1 MTQGWFRS
9 CGRKAIGVA
18 SVDWRVERLGDPR
31 ERSRAVQGA
40 REVSRCS
47 RAKQGAREI
56 LVFPDEV
63 SGLEASSYHVP
74 MLKGEAG
81 FYVRSLISSN
91 DEPLTEYVLAMHR
104 IRMIRA
110 RILGHKTRGWAIQ
123 YWTSASHVLKVHV
136 TSVLSAFQLGFF

>member
-1 MTQGWFRS
+1 M
-9 CGRKAIGVA
+9 IGLLLVGA
-18 SVDWRVERLGDPR
+18 LVLYIVLRHRRQVRGDQSSDSLQAPVVR
-31 ERSRAVQGA
+31 
-40 REVSRCS
+40 
-47 RAKQGAREI
+47 
-56 LVFPDEV
+56 EV

-74 MLKGEAG
+74 TLKGEAG